1 MIFYGFWEIVK
12 PVAASHHVRNFPKN
26 HKPVDSD
33 PHTMLSIF
41 SLHVCGNLACVRTR
55 HARYVACGIPEY
67 ENFREF
73 VYTSLLFNPA
83 CEIET

>member
-12 PVAASHHVRNFPKN
+12 PVAASHHIRNY
-26 HKPVDSD
+26 

-73 VYTSLLFNPA
+73 VYTSRGHY
-83 CEIET
+83 